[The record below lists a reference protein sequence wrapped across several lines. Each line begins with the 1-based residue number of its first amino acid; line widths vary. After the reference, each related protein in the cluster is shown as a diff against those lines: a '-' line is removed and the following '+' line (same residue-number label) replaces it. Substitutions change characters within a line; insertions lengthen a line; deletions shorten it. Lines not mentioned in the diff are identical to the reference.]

1 MSDTNKHDKKPRSPK
16 PRASFRQSG
25 NPVSRGPYGKLAS
38 APERRYGRPAPSQ
51 PGEREQQ
58 PMRRYGRPAPSQP
71 GEREQQPM
79 RRYDRPAPSQPGERE
94 QQPVRRYGRPAPS
107 QPGEREQQPMRRYG
121 RSAPPQQRQERET
134 VLSQDARRAALL
146 VLNRVLQDGAYASLS
161 LDEIFTNMRL
171 SQKDKRLAAVIVY
184 KTIEDLIKLD
194 YVLDQFL
201 QDAQALNGKIRNI
214 LRLSA
219 CQILLMDKIPDF
231 AVVNE
236 AVELARAS
244 GFEDMTGLVNGV
256 LRSLIRQKD
265 TLVWPA
271 PEDPNYLSVTHSI
284 PQWLLDVF
292 LASYPE
298 DTALQIIAYRNPDHA
313 TVVRRNRILVR
324 REEFDALLRRKAWE
338 ISPGMLEGAY
348 RIKGA
353 SEIGRDLDFQGGKFS
368 IQSEGSMAAVL
379 ALAPT
384 PGMTVLDC
392 CAAPGGKACLIAE
405 MMQNTGR
412 VYAWDIHEH
421 RVNLIYAQ
429 AERLRLYNI
438 RPAVRDAAV
447 YQERFEGTM
456 DAVLLDAPC
465 SGTGVMD
472 NKPDIKYRLTKEGLD
487 ELVALQ
493 SDLLE
498 TVSRY
503 VKPGGTLVYATCS
516 LLPAENEAQITS
528 FLSRHTD
535 FAMDELPAGFP
546 DAFRPHLHTNGL
558 QLLPH
563 RDGVDGF
570 FIARMKKAQ
579 HD

>member
-1 MSDTNKHDKKPRSPK
+1 MSDTCKRDKKPRNQ
-16 PRASFRQSG
+16 ASRPPFRQPG
-25 NPVSRGPYGKLAS
+25 RGPYGKPAPAPERRDGRPAPLQPGERERQPARRD
-38 APERRYGRPAPSQ
+38 ARPDPVPERRYGRPAL
-51 PGEREQQ
+51 
-58 PMRRYGRPAPSQP
+58 
-71 GEREQQPM
+71 
-79 RRYDRPAPSQPGERE
+79 
-94 QQPVRRYGRPAPS
+94 
-107 QPGEREQQPMRRYG
+107 
-121 RSAPPQQRQERET
+121 PQQRRKPEPI
-134 VLSQDARRAALL
+134 LSQDARRAALL
-146 VLNRVLQDGAYASLS
+146 VLHRVLQDGAYASLS
-161 LDEIFTNMRL
+161 LDEIFANMRL
-171 SQKDKRLAAVIVY
+171 SQQDKRLTAVIVY

-194 YVLDQFL
+194 YALDQFL
-201 QDAQALNGKIRNI
+201 KDAQALNIRIRNI

-219 CQILLMDKIPDF
+219 CQILLMDRIPDF
-231 AVVNE
+231 AAVNE
-236 AVELARAS
+236 AVELTRAC

-265 TLVWPA
+265 ALAWPA

-284 PQWLLDVF
+284 PQWLLDIF

-298 DTALQIIAYRNPDHA
+298 DTALQIIAYRNLDHA
-313 TVVRRNRILVR
+313 TVVRRNRILLR
-324 REEFDALLRRKAWE
+324 QEEFDALLRRKVWD
-338 ISPGMLEGAY
+338 ISPGVLEGVY
-348 RIKGA
+348 RVKGA
-353 SEIGRDLDFQGGKFS
+353 SDIGRDLDFQGGKFS

-438 RPAVRDAAV
+438 RPAVRDAV
-447 YQERFEGTM
+447 IYQERFEGTM

-472 NKPDIKYRLTKEGLD
+472 NKPDIKYRLTREGLD

-493 SDLLE
+493 GDLLD

-503 VKPGGTLVYATCS
+503 LKPGGVLVYATCS
-516 LLPAENEAQITS
+516 LLPAENEAQIAS
-528 FLSRHTD
+528 FLGRHTD

-546 DAFRPHLHTNGL
+546 DVFRPCQRTHGL

-570 FIARMKKAQ
+570 FIARMRKAR